1 MDLIEAEKELRSKA
15 GTTPGLILCV
25 DLDGTLAE
33 YDGWK
38 GFLHIGNP
46 RPSVVDV
53 VREEYARGS
62 RIIIHTARVTTISNK
77 IIPQVLEAVRLWL
90 IENKIEA
97 HEIWAGTGKPY
108 ADHYLDDH
116 AVNID
121 CPSCNERFDAKRK
134 NANKRKL

>member
-1 MDLIEAEKELRSKA
+1 MDLIEAEKELRDRVGK
-15 GTTPGLILCV
+15 TPGWVVGV

-38 GFLHIGNP
+38 GFLHIGKP
-46 RPSVVDV
+46 RSAVVDV
-53 VREEYARGS
+53 VREEFARGS

-90 IENKIEA
+90 IENSIPFT
-97 HEIWAGTGKPY
+97 EIWAGTGKPFC
-108 ADHYLDDH
+108 DFYLDDH

-121 CPSCNERFDAKRK
+121 CQSCNERFDVKRN
-134 NANKRKL
+134 NATRRTL